1 MNSNFNN
8 FIRNCGEM
16 STNDGDKSLKSG
28 PVCTKSQEI
37 IYAWAMDAPE
47 LILPKDV
54 AFKVGGNTDAKYIVL
69 QVHYASIE
77 KFLGIYEIFK
87 ANNL

>member
-1 MNSNFNN
+1 
-8 FIRNCGEM
+8 M
-16 STNDGDKSLKSG
+16 STKEGDKSLKSG
-28 PVCTKSQEI
+28 PVCTKSQGI
-37 IYAWAMDAPE
+37 IYAWGMDAPE

-77 KFLGIYEIFK
+77 KFLGKKIINVSLYSIHIKFF
-87 ANNL
+87 